1 MVWKG
6 NYQDDWNNFE
16 IFQKKLLKWLKL
28 FWNFS
33 KEIIKRIS
41 GGVERKHWCRSWRC
55 SGGKQG
61 RPFLISTCF
70 AFFFTFLCF
79 FSHNLD
85 DFVHA
90 WTILSPWMILPKFMM
105 MFRSLWK
112 FYITLN
118 VVLVQNLNN
127 FIYAFY
133 RVSKPKFQMKKIL
146 WEEFSWIKGG
156 GCGELF
162 APWQLWWPVCC
173 QRSSTPVEVLWPH
186 YSYNGLQSI
195 TLLN

>member
-6 NYQDDWNNFE
+6 NYQDDWSNFE

-33 KEIIKRIS
+33 KEIITRIS
-41 GGVERKHWCRSWRC
+41 GGVERKHWCRSWRR

-79 FSHNLD
+79 FLT
-85 DFVHA
+85 F
-90 WTILSPWMILPKFMM
+90 WMILSMLELFCPLEWYCLNSWWCLEAFEN
-105 MFRSLWK
+105 FTLLWML
-112 FYITLN
+112 YWYRIW
-118 VVLVQNLNN
+118 
-127 FIYAFY
+127 IYASMPFIVY
-133 RVSKPKFQMKKIL
+133 PSLNSKWKKIL
-146 WEEFSWIKGG
+146 WEEFSWTKGG
-156 GCGELF
+156 GCGQLF

-186 YSYNGLQSI
+186 YSYNGQQSL